1 MVYQTNKKVN
11 IMAKKQALFRIST
24 RIDARVVENL
34 KKKDFYTSS
43 EKPEILNILMRSKG
57 GDLGDAANIVT
68 LLSELKDLGVKIITK
83 SYDFISSAALPVFAC
98 GDIRIAQKASDE
110 FFFHRA
116 EPENNSEIT
125 KEQILEGE
133 KESFKFMAERFN
145 LPIKTIFD
153 FSDEKARICALDA
166 KELGIVNEIL
176 N

>member
-1 MVYQTNKKVN
+1 
-11 IMAKKQALFRIST
+11 MAKKQALFRITT
-24 RIDARVVENL
+24 RIDEAVVENL
-34 KKKDFYTSS
+34 KKKDFYTST

-57 GDLGDAANIVT
+57 GDLGSAASIVT

-116 EPENNSEIT
+116 EPETDSRIT
-125 KEQILEGE
+125 KKQILDGE
-133 KESFKFMAERFN
+133 EDSFKFMAEKFN
-145 LPIKTIFD
+145 LPLQTIFD
-153 FSDEKARICALDA
+153 FSNEKTRLCAVDA

-176 N
+176 NY